1 MISGVFN
8 TSSKL
13 ELQTTNA
20 QIRVQVGMTSLSDAE
35 GMEPQLITQTSNGE
49 IRAEVSLF
57 SSSPSGTGGKYR
69 IHGTTF
75 NSRIGFYIP
84 TAPISSSVIVQGAT
98 TNGLAE
104 VVLHPTFEGDF
115 ALDTSSVF
123 DAKVIIGKD
132 RDNKKDPEGRGRER
146 QVAIDLAGE
155 GTARGRVWWE
165 KPGEKKG
172 GRNLKGRVQ
181 LVTSNANALLVV

>member
-1 MISGVFN
+1 M
-8 TSSKL
+8 
-13 ELQTTNA
+13 
-20 QIRVQVGMTSLSDAE
+20 
-35 GMEPQLITQTSNGE
+35 
-49 IRAEVSLF
+49 
-57 SSSPSGTGGKYR
+57 
-69 IHGTTF
+69 
-75 NSRIGFYIP
+75 
-84 TAPISSSVIVQGAT
+84 
-98 TNGLAE
+98 
-104 VVLHPTFEGDF
+104 LHPTFEGDF

-123 DAKVIIGKD
+123 DAQVMIGKD

-181 LVTSNANALLVV
+181 LVTSNAKALLVL